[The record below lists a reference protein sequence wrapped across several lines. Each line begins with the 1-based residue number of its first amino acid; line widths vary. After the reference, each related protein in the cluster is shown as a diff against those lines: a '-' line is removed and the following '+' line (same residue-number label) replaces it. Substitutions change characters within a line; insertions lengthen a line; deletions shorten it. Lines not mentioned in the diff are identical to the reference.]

1 MFFHR
6 VPAIVQRFFP
16 NRIWKS
22 EDAGGKVYLT
32 FDDGPVPG
40 VTDFVLEELEKRGM
54 KATFF
59 MVGDNV
65 RKYPELAKEVISA
78 DHQFGN
84 HTYHHLK
91 GWGTNLE
98 CYLEDVQRCDEIL
111 GEVVGKKSRLFRPPY
126 GLMTG
131 CQMKRISQS
140 HKIIMWNLLSGDY
153 DPTLKSAKILEN
165 IKRLTDSGAIVLFH
179 DQEKTA
185 EVLPKLLPQYLD
197 FVQECG
203 FETGYL

>member
-6 VPAIVQRFFP
+6 VPAIVQRLYP
-16 NRIWKS
+16 NRTWNNK
-22 EDAGGKVYLT
+22 DAEGKVYLT

-40 VTDFVLEELEKRGM
+40 VTEFALDQLAKHGM

-65 RKYPELAKEVISA
+65 RKYPELAKEVIA
-78 DHQFGN
+78 AGHQFGN

-91 GWGTNLE
+91 GWRTKLE
-98 CYLEDVQRCDEIL
+98 YYFDNFQKCEEIFEQVI
-111 GEVVGKKSRLFRPPY
+111 GQKSRLFRPPY

-131 CQMKRISQS
+131 RQMRKISES
-140 HKIIMWNLLSGDY
+140 HQIIMWNVLSGDY
-153 DPTLKSAKILEN
+153 DPTLKSDKILEN
-165 IKRLTDSGAIVLFH
+165 IKKLTDSGAIILFH
-179 DQEKTA
+179 DQKKTA

-197 FVQECG
+197 FVQQSG
-203 FETGYL
+203 FETALL

>member
-6 VPAIVQRFFP
+6 VPAIIQRFFP
-16 NRIWKS
+16 NRTWGK
-22 EDAGGKVYLT
+22 EGAEGKVYLT

-40 VTDFVLEELEKRGM
+40 VTEFVLEQLAKRGM

-78 DHQFGN
+78 GHQFGN

-91 GWGTNLE
+91 GWATDLDHYFADFQKCE
-98 CYLEDVQRCDEIL
+98 RVFEEVL
-111 GEVVGKKSRLFRPPY
+111 GEKSGLFRPPY

-131 CQMKRISQS
+131 RQMRIISKS
-140 HKIIMWNLLSGDY
+140 HKVIMWNVLSGDY
-153 DPTLKSAKILEN
+153 DPTLKSDKILGN
-165 IKRLTDSGAIVLFH
+165 IKKLTDSGVIVLFH
-179 DQEKTA
+179 DQKKTA
-185 EVLPKLLPQYLD
+185 SVLPKLLPSYLD
-197 FVQECG
+197 FVQESG
-203 FETGYL
+203 FETAQL